1 MSDKLIKKWISTNR
15 PLLEC
20 EKRERRDFE
29 KYIKGVEKE
38 MKTEKGSDYPDDKDS
53 TDKLF
58 IHEFLFLL
66 CNGKGRND
74 TITKLTKPKFTTD
87 RESIKQYEM

>member
-1 MSDKLIKKWISTNR
+1 
-15 PLLEC
+15 
-20 EKRERRDFE
+20 
-29 KYIKGVEKE
+29 

-87 RESIKQYEM
+87 RESIKQYEMQALDARRLDRIFKMELRDIGKFATHDKGTHNPKDVM